1 MQSKNINIPL
11 SSVWVLAGSLAI
23 IYTGF
28 GIVLP
33 VFPKFLQENNA
44 GESISLGIL
53 IASFAIAQIIFAP
66 LYGRLSDRG
75 YGRRPFILLALFG
88 YGMGNFLYAFFARDL
103 ASMILVRIF
112 EGITVAGLLP
122 VSQALITDLTVS
134 ENRAKYLGILT
145 GSSNVGLIIGPA
157 LGGILFDIGGFILP
171 FVISGILSFIAL
183 IFAFILVPETK
194 RKGNVE
200 IVHYENSDLYIHQS
214 KWKQFRSM
222 FVSGGVI
229 IFFMLLIISF
239 LDFFS
244 WIVIEPG
251 IIFYFYNLGFTP
263 LEFGYFVGVYG
274 AFVAIGQIFFGGLS
288 DRFGRG
294 IIIFIGGIFHLL
306 AYMALSF
313 ATTFVEILFMPVF
326 AGIAIAL
333 IHPALTAFV
342 GDIVKERYRGQVIG
356 ILAIPAQ
363 FAGVI
368 GPLFGGYFAEIY
380 DVSYL
385 FWLSAFLGGLISI
398 IILIQF
404 LLINQKSTI
413 ESIS

>member
-28 GIVLP
+28 GIILP

-288 DRFGRG
+288 
-294 IIIFIGGIFHLL
+294 
-306 AYMALSF
+306 
-313 ATTFVEILFMPVF
+313 
-326 AGIAIAL
+326 
-333 IHPALTAFV
+333 
-342 GDIVKERYRGQVIG
+342 
-356 ILAIPAQ
+356 
-363 FAGVI
+363 
-368 GPLFGGYFAEIY
+368 
-380 DVSYL
+380 
-385 FWLSAFLGGLISI
+385 
-398 IILIQF
+398 
-404 LLINQKSTI
+404 
-413 ESIS
+413 